1 MRKDEHR
8 DETTPTT
15 ADLTAAADAATRR
28 SVEQGELMDREV
40 PLRREDMPSDDADE
54 LDVRL
59 LPDEIVDDL
68 RPRWADIQASFVDE
82 PRRAVEQADALVA
95 DAIGRLAE
103 AFAEARSN
111 LEHDWDRGEEV
122 STEDLRLALRRYRTF
137 FDRLLQ
143 I

>member
-1 MRKDEHR
+1 MRNEHR
-8 DETTPTT
+8 DDRAPTT
-15 ADLTAAADAATRR
+15 ADLADAANAAARR
-28 SVEQGELMDREV
+28 TVDRSDPLDHEV
-40 PLRREDMPSDDADE
+40 ALRRDEALSDADSE
-54 LDVRL
+54 IRL

-103 AFAEARSN
+103 AFAQARST

-122 STEDLRLALRRYRTF
+122 STEDLRLALRRYRAF

>member
-1 MRKDEHR
+1 MRNEERR
-8 DETTPTT
+8 DDTTPTT
-15 ADLTAAADAATRR
+15 ADRAAATGPT
-28 SVEQGELMDREV
+28 VERGELMDREV
-40 PLRREDMPSDDADE
+40 TLRREDIPSDEADE
-54 LDVRL
+54 LEIRL
-59 LPDEIVDDL
+59 LPDEIADEL

-95 DAIGRLAE
+95 DAIGRLSE
-103 AFAEARSN
+103 GFAQARST
-111 LEHDWDRGEEV
+111 LERDWDRGEEV